1 MHDGTVEAHADK
13 KPIGANPYWSKPIG
27 ANPRQRRRQ
36 GCLGE
41 VYIHR
46 WHAYHNQYA
55 INSTKRHRPG
65 ADCQRSGSLALKA
78 VGDLRLGDGI
88 GRGKKSAAE
97 GASHASSY
105 SAMEDKLEVPPRV
118 NRGDRLISSQAEHS
132 LQWLCTRRPARR
144 AHPPLFR

>member
-1 MHDGTVEAHADK
+1 MSPVTQPVLPTCA
-13 KPIGANPYWSKPIG
+13 SVSS
-27 ANPRQRRRQ
+27 PRLCLPGSWGVVLGRRQ
-36 GCLGE
+36 NCLGE

-65 ADCQRSGSLALKA
+65 ADCQRSGGPALKA

-132 LQWLCTRRPARR
+132 LQWLCTRWPAGR

>member
-1 MHDGTVEAHADK
+1 MAMWKHMPTKNLLEQTLGS
-13 KPIGANPYWSKPIG
+13 GAVG
-27 ANPRQRRRQ
+27 RRHE
-36 GCLGE
+36 CLGE

-65 ADCQRSGSLALKA
+65 ADCQRSGGPALKA